1 MGWSLV
7 GRKQPKKSGPEK
19 LKAKMKRIG
28 KTSNIIEEIC
38 EYSNISQSIDVVL
51 KGRKRKRNRTGRYI
65 LQNRDKI
72 IAKLQDEIR
81 HGTFKLT
88 SYHEY
93 EVKDGPKVRK
103 VQSVNL
109 YERIGCN
116 AIMHVVEKHV
126 FNRYIRTTGASIK
139 NRGMH
144 DLKAYIQKDMEIDPD
159 GTKYCYK
166 FDIKK
171 FYESINQDF
180 MMYALRRMFKEKTLL
195 TMFERFVRMMPH
207 GLSIGL
213 RSSQGFGN
221 MLLSMFLDHYLKD
234 KCGVKHFYRYCD
246 DGLAMAGNKRTLW
259 LIRNIVHEKSE
270 FMLLTVKPDERVF
283 PTKTGIDFLGYVMF
297 GHNYARLRKRNK
309 QKAARR
315 LHKLKSK
322 RRRQEVIA
330 SLYGQCKHANCRN
343 LFYRLTGI
351 KMSEFKRLSDTGIK
365 AKYQD
370 GKKRFDGQEI
380 NISELVG
387 EDFVIVDYEVGIITK
402 PQRREY
408 EEKVAQQRKELEAYV
423 SHGVTPPE
431 GFVYP
436 EHVQHPLG
444 KYLVSIKRNVD
455 KPNEVVQ
462 KLFTGDGENKS
473 ILDQMREQDLLG
485 KVMCSVKSVR
495 CKGFNRYVFV

>member
-1 MGWSLV
+1 
-7 GRKQPKKSGPEK
+7 
-19 LKAKMKRIG
+19 MKRIG
-28 KTSNIIEEIC
+28 KTSNIIEQIC
-38 EYSNISQSIDVVL
+38 EYGNISQSIDVVL
-51 KGRKRKRNRTGRYI
+51 RGKKRKRQRTGRYI
-65 LQNRDKI
+65 LQHRDEV
-72 IAKLQDEIR
+72 IAKLQDEIKN
-81 HGTFKLT
+81 GTFAIT
-88 SYHEY
+88 DYREY
-93 EVKDGPKVRK
+93 EVNDGPKVRR

-116 AIMHVVEKHV
+116 AIMHVVEKQV
-126 FNRYIRTTGASIK
+126 FKRYIRTTGASIK

-144 DLKAYIQKDMEIDPD
+144 DLKLYIQKDMELDPD

-171 FYESINQDF
+171 FYESVNQDF
-180 MMYALRRMFKEKTLL
+180 MMCALRRMFKDRILL

-234 KCGVKHFYRYCD
+234 KYGVRHFYRYCD
-246 DGLAMAGNKRTLW
+246 DGVVLSGNKRELW
-259 LIRNIVHEKSE
+259 QIRNVVHERVNL
-270 FMLLTVKPDERVF
+270 MLLTIKPDERVF
-283 PTKTGIDFLGYVMF
+283 PTNTGLDFLGYVIF
-297 GHNYARLRKRNK
+297 GHDYVRLRKRNK
-309 QKAARR
+309 QNAARK
-315 LHKLKSK
+315 LHRLKSRK
-322 RRRQEVIA
+322 RRQEVIA

-343 LFYRLTGI
+343 LFNRLTGI

-370 GKKRFDGQEI
+370 GKKRFEGSEI

-387 EDFVIVDYEVGIITK
+387 EDFVIVDYETGVVTK

-408 EEKVAQQRKELEAYV
+408 DDKVSQQRKELENYTT
-423 SHGVTPPE
+423 HGITPPA

-436 EHVQHPLG
+436 ESVPQPIG
-444 KYLVSIKRNVD
+444 KYLVSIKRYAGE
-455 KPNEVVQ
+455 PNEVIQ
-462 KLFTGDGENKS
+462 KLFTGDSENKS

-485 KVMCSVKSVR
+485 KLLCSVKSVR